1 MATDDRVAMRFD
13 RVDLG
18 GGLVTHYLEAGSPEA
33 PAVVL
38 VHDGSYGAS
47 GRATWEPTITT
58 LAERF
63 HVLAPDLI
71 GYGNS
76 SKAVDATRDARAQS
90 IDQIRRWLDAIGIT
104 EASFVGNSFG
114 GTLVLYAAMQKAW
127 PVRRAV
133 TICGTGGLYMIAE
146 RYRPLRDYR
155 GTLDGMRAILERFV
169 SEGYARFEELVRM
182 RFEDSLIPGHMEALA
197 SLRRDHPSITPA
209 IDWRTELSEG
219 LRRVDAAVLLI
230 AGGADTL
237 LEPEWPYRMAERL
250 PRAEVVVIDGGR
262 HQPHLDHAAI
272 VDPVLER
279 FLSS

>member
-1 MATDDRVAMRFD
+1 VGVRGHVIE
-13 RVDLG
+13 VG
-18 GGLVTHYLEAGSPEA
+18 GGFLTHYLEAGRPDA
-33 PAVVL
+33 ATVVL

-63 HVLAPDLI
+63 HVLAPDLV
-71 GYGNS
+71 GYGRS
-76 SKAVDATRDARAQS
+76 SKVIDATRDARTQS
-90 IDQIRRWLDAIGIT
+90 IDQIRRWLDAMDVT

-114 GTLVLYAAMQKAW
+114 GTLILYAAMQKAW

-146 RYRPLRDYR
+146 RYRPLREYQ
-155 GTLDGMRAILERFV
+155 GTAEGMRAILERFI
-169 SEGYARFEELVRM
+169 SSRYAKFDELVRT

-197 SLRRDHPSITPA
+197 ALRRDHPSITPGT
-209 IDWRTELSEG
+209 DWRAELSEG
-219 LRRVDAAVLLI
+219 LRGVNVPVLLI
-230 AGGADTL
+230 AGGVDAL
-237 LEPEWPYRMAERL
+237 LEPEWPHRMAERL
-250 PRAEVVVIDGGR
+250 PRAEVIVVDGGR

-272 VDPVLER
+272 VDPVLVR